1 MGAVGGRNLSNR
13 GTPPGVVQP
22 GWSGGPTPYLPTRA
36 WDGRL
41 VAGAA
46 LVFTGFLLQGIGW
59 LLSSLS
65 PFGGFFLTFSLVAVG
80 NIVAAVGFLLA
91 FLGLARP
98 RNRGGP

>member
-1 MGAVGGRNLSNR
+1 MGAVGGRNLCNR
-13 GTPPGVVQP
+13 GTPPGVVHP
-22 GWSGGPTPYLPTRA
+22 GWSGGPSPYPTRA

-59 LLSSLS
+59 FLSAPS
-65 PFGGFFLTFSLVAVG
+65 PFGGFFLTFALLAVG
-80 NIVAAVGFLLA
+80 NIVAAVGFPLA

-98 RNRGGP
+98 HG